1 MKLVLRASLLLLAV
15 GCVRAEVRQ
24 LDQIVRPSRS
34 PDSILVL
41 EEKPQQQYTVI
52 ATIETRGETLFDS
65 FDDLRRRLIVEAA
78 QIGGDALILGPEKTP
93 WRFITTPTALIRS
106 ERKELAAEVIVYAEP
121 PTPSPSQPHAESS
134 W

>member
-1 MKLVLRASLLLLAV
+1 MKLALRISLLLFAA

-24 LDQIVRPSRS
+24 LDQVVRPARS

-41 EEKPQQQYTVI
+41 EGKPQQPYRVI

-78 QIGGDALILGPEKTP
+78 QMGGDAVILRPESTESNV
-93 WRFITTPTALIRS
+93 IILPTGFLVTS
-106 ERKELAAEVIVYAEP
+106 ETRELAAEVIVYNRR
-121 PTPSPSQPHAESS
+121 SR
-134 W
+134 